1 MANGQPGFGDSL
13 FKLATQRQTALRNEQ
28 IRKRNEDTLRRND
41 INTLSGFDA
50 ASIEGDQQRSIFE
63 EAVADVQSYITGTGE
78 YEDATYDPV
87 NFQKQIN
94 KIKSLYNGFTA
105 HNAGDVKSRKDALN
119 TDAYTAGGV
128 DQEGGSLGIRIK
140 TNNTPSSYNQAVSDH
155 NNYFEAAKTPDGKA
169 MFDENGHPMGY
180 PVIDGEVDRTAAPV
194 SLFKM
199 NAYANPENFRGN
211 TVEVPSDTTL
221 DMVQQEK
228 YVKTLDRI
236 NNSLEGV
243 EGKPLREVH
252 DMAVSKLF
260 DDKFSSEGQSEFRE
274 TLLIDLVKEGH
285 FPSDDEELQQAFIN
299 GDFDNENLK
308 PLMKGV
314 REDAE
319 KIYADR
325 SFDYSTQTAYASS
338 RSPQVGSEDS
348 PYASIQQGGIGL
360 GEVGDIH
367 GEYQIKILKEAVAQ
381 EGGKFGDYEITGV
394 GVNGEGKRVAQI
406 VEVKKEKNDAGEE
419 TEVRTT
425 REIVITPEEGG
436 MGREV
441 YDSLRL
447 QDPRVLGDQHRD
459 WVNMNNALEVEKQA
473 KKVERAD
480 GIKAIRRKNPDMT
493 EEKAAEIY
501 DAGGQE
507 AYNLQQ
513 RKIEIQPKIDEA
525 RDLLSG
531 FDGRSFLKK
540 YINQGMSPEQ
550 AKIQVEKDRREAR
563 EVGNKY
569 MLLEDLPQAEKDQL
583 LEDLDNFEQSDD
595 PNAPPGITVAE
606 MASIKIKR
614 LAADAK
620 NAPVEGDLDEDGQVG
635 LKEGDEGYVPFG
647 EPGHGY
653 NEYEAIDP
661 YNGETVKGY
670 EAYWLEVVKGQPGFQ
685 EPERFRLQRE
695 DKKNAEEKQE
705 ITSKPIEEVTPE
717 VQAEYDATQEKLR
730 LEEVERL
737 KALEAAGDPDAVEQE
752 GETSSLPK
760 TQTDRSGTLNQETL
774 VNQLQPWEVDLRKQ
788 GSGVALLAKNFGNLR
803 PNPANPYASGVY
815 EVSGSNKYQTFDSYE
830 QGLKGLVWDVKAKQF
845 KDGLRSGV
853 VSSDSNVLEA
863 LKIWA
868 PAEDKNNPDV
878 YAKNVIKFINEAEG
892 TEYTADSLFSE
903 LPTNKLVEAIIRQE
917 DVKLYKKLKEDG
929 FFDDKLASYS
939 EGITKT
945 NKV

>member
-13 FKLATQRQTALRNEQ
+13 FKLAAQRQTALRNEQ
-28 IRKRNEDTLRRND
+28 IRKRNEDTLRRSD

-78 YEDATYDPV
+78 YEDATYDPI
-87 NFQKQIN
+87 NFKKHLN
-94 KIKSLYNGFTA
+94 KIKSLYNGFKA

-128 DQEGGSLGIRIK
+128 DQEGGSLGVKIK

-155 NNYFEAAKTPDGKA
+155 NNYFEAAKTPDGKT

-199 NAYANPENFRGN
+199 NAYANPENFKGN

-221 DMVQQEK
+221 DMVQQDT

-236 NNSLEGV
+236 NKSLEGV

-260 DDKFSSEGQSEFRE
+260 DDKFSSDGQSQFRE

-285 FPSDDEELQQAFIN
+285 FPSDNEELQQAFIN

-325 SFDYSTQTAYASS
+325 SFDHATQSTYAQSLTG
-338 RSPQVGSEDS
+338 PGSEDS
-348 PYASIQQGGIGL
+348 PYSSVQNSNLGY
-360 GEVGDIH
+360 GEVGGVH
-367 GEYQIKILKEAVAQ
+367 GEHQIKILKEAVTQ
-381 EGGKFGDYEITGV
+381 EGSKFGDYSITGV

-406 VEVKKEKNDAGEE
+406 KETKKEKNEAGEE
-419 TEVRTT
+419 TETITT
-425 REIVITPEEGG
+425 REVVITDEEGG
-436 MGREV
+436 MGREI

-447 QDPRVLGDQHRD
+447 QDPRILGGQHQD
-459 WVNMNNALEVEKQA
+459 WVNMNKALKVEKQEKEDA
-473 KKVERAD
+473 RRAE
-480 GIKAIRRKNPDMT
+480 IKAIMEKNEGMS
-493 EEKAAEIY
+493 EAKAAQIL

-507 AYNLQQ
+507 AYDLEQ
-513 RKIEIQPKIDEA
+513 RKIEIQPKIEEA

-531 FDGRSFLKK
+531 FDSKAFLEK
-540 YINQGMSPEQ
+540 YISQGMSPER
-550 AKIQVEKDRREAR
+550 AKLQVERDRKEAR
-563 EVGNKY
+563 NIGADK
-569 MLLEDLPQAEKDQL
+569 MLLEDLPQEERDQL
-583 LEDLDNFEQSDD
+583 LKDLDNFEQSDD